1 MDKFKKIKPG
11 KMGKRIIAAVL
22 AVAVIAAAVIIIKK
36 KTGGNGNQDIMT
48 DFVQRGAI
56 TSVVKGSGVALAK
69 NSQTITILTSGMVE
83 DVFVKEGDHVSI
95 GDALYIMDSTEAE
108 KLYQRAERAYNAAK
122 KELDEV
128 YSASFDPNIRAEFS
142 GLVTNATDL
151 KPGDSITRG
160 QALATIV
167 DNKTMH
173 LHLYFSY
180 AYENDI
186 YEGQKAE
193 ISIPANMTVL
203 EGTVAEIRKV
213 KKVVPEGTVLF
224 EVVFAVEN
232 PGVLTEGTL
241 ASATITVGSETIYPY
256 ESGSL
261 VYSSSSILK
270 SKISGEVASSKLWN
284 YAEVKSGDSLVKLVA
299 DSSEDGLASAESALS
314 AAQKDLDEAKKNLN
328 SVNAKAEIDGTVLS
342 VGVFAGEQA
351 DVGTVAISI
360 ADTTTMQIK
369 ASVDEMNVSH
379 ITPGMMV
386 EINQWGTMAYGSVES
401 VSLSGQYENGVSM
414 FPVVISIDNTEG
426 TLMSGSYVEYSFTAS
441 ENPDCLVAPVQAV
454 KYVETDEGTATVLFV
469 RGGGLEPVN
478 ILSEVSDIPSG
489 FEPVKVEIG
498 ISDNYN
504 VEIISG
510 VDEGAEVFV
519 NVIRSEMW

>member
-1 MDKFKKIKPG
+1 MDQTKKIKIG
-11 KMGKRIIAAVL
+11 KTGKRIIAVVLIIAIIAGAVFL
-22 AVAVIAAAVIIIKK
+22 IKK
-36 KTGGNGNQDIMT
+36 KIGGGGNQNIMT
-48 DFVQRGAI
+48 DFVNRGAI

-69 NSQTITILTSGMVE
+69 NSQTITVLTSGMVN

-95 GDALYIMDSTEAE
+95 GDALYTMDSTEAE

-128 YSASFDPNIRAEFS
+128 YSSSFDPNIRADFS
-142 GLVTNATDL
+142 GIIINAEEL
-151 KPGDSITRG
+151 NPGDLISRG
-160 QALATIV
+160 QVLATLV
-167 DNKTMH
+167 DNSIMH

-180 AYENDI
+180 AYEKDI

-193 ISIPANMTVL
+193 ISIPSNMTVL
-203 EGTVAEIRKV
+203 EGRVAEIRKV
-213 KKVVPEGTVLF
+213 KRIVPEGTALF
-224 EVVFAVEN
+224 EVIFAVNN

-241 ASATITVGSETIYPY
+241 ASATITVGSESIYPY
-256 ESGSL
+256 ESGIL
-261 VYSSSSILK
+261 KYSKSAPLK

-284 YAEVKSGDSLVKLVA
+284 YAVVNQGDSIVKLAA
-299 DSSEDGLASAESALS
+299 DSSEDGLAAAESAFS
-314 AAQKDLDEAKKNLN
+314 AAQKELDEAKKNLN
-328 SVNAKAEIDGTVLS
+328 SVNAKADIDGTVLS

-351 DVGTVAISI
+351 EVGTVAINI

-386 EINQWGTMAYGSVES
+386 EINQWGAMAYGTVDS

-414 FPVVISIDNTEG
+414 FPVVISIDNSEG

-441 ENPDCLVAPVQAV
+441 ENPDCLVAPIQAV
-454 KYVETDEGTATVLFV
+454 KYVETEEGTTTVLFV
-469 RGGGLEPVN
+469 RGGGENVVTL
-478 ILSEVSDIPSG
+478 ISEVPDIPEG
-489 FEPVKVEIG
+489 FLPVKVEIG

-504 VEIISG
+504 VEILSG
-510 VDEGAEVFV
+510 VEEGAEVFV

>member
-1 MDKFKKIKPG
+1 MEKMKNLKPG
-11 KMGKRIIAAVL
+11 KTGKRIIAAVL

-48 DFVQRGAI
+48 DYVQRGAI
-56 TSVVKGSGVALAK
+56 TSVVKGSGVAIAK
-69 NSQTITILTSGMVE
+69 NSQAITILTSGMVE

-128 YSASFDPNIRAEFS
+128 YSSSFDPNVRADFN
-142 GLVTNATDL
+142 GLIINATEL
-151 KPGDSITRG
+151 NPGDSITRG
-160 QALATIV
+160 QVLGTLV
-167 DNKTMH
+167 DNNIMH

-180 AYENDI
+180 AYENEI

-203 EGTVAEIRKV
+203 EGTVEEIRKV
-213 KKVVPEGTVLF
+213 KRIVPEGTALF
-224 EVVFAVEN
+224 EVIFAIEN

-241 ASATITVGSETIYPY
+241 ASATITVGNESIYPY
-256 ESGSL
+256 ESGTL
-261 VYSSSSILK
+261 KYSKSASIK
-270 SKISGEVASSKLWN
+270 SKISGELASSRLWN
-284 YAEVKSGDSLVKLVA
+284 YAEVKAGESIVTLVA
-299 DSSEDGLASAESALS
+299 DSSEDGLATAESAFN
-314 AAQKDLDEAKKNLN
+314 AAKKDLDEAKKNLN
-328 SVNAKAEIDGTVLS
+328 SVNAKAEIEGTVLS
-342 VGVFAGEQA
+342 VGVFAGEEAQ
-351 DVGTVAISI
+351 VGTVAINI

-369 ASVDEMNVSH
+369 ANVDEMNISH
-379 ITPGMMV
+379 ISTGMMV
-386 EINQWGTMAYGSVES
+386 EINQWGNMAYGTVES

-426 TLMSGSYVEYSFTAS
+426 SLMSGSYVEYSFTAS

-469 RGGGLEPVN
+469 RGGGSEPVN

-510 VDEGAEVFV
+510 VEEGAEVFV